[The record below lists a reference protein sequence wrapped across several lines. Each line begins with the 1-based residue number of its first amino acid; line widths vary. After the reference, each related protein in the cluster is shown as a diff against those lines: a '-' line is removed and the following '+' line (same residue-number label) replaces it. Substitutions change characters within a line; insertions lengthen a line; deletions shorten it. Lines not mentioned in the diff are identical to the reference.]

1 MSTKIAYPQVPVD
14 SYLGT
19 VQNFKMHTIN
29 GIKAYILSFS
39 EGTLS
44 GGTDP
49 AWTISA
55 SNPIIT
61 HIQLIADNNPIADY
75 DVQQIQEYV
84 WNYTKQAPDGLNFLI
99 PLSDLDPR
107 LRFNGQYIADTEFPS
122 YDYTDVTLQLTFA
135 PLSSL
140 TSGSPTGS
148 SGSTM
153 NYNEDYVLRAQMS
166 KTLFRPRRFQYR
178 TTLNTINGIN
188 DLTSFLPQV
197 GTFKAIQ
204 LFIGTASG
212 YGSPSN
218 SAVSNVNLL
227 LNQTSRPLAT
237 IFSLLRT
244 KNIATFGRSPSTG
257 FATLLFSPGANG
269 LNLSNTDV
277 LKNVDLQLNNTTS
290 APVYVSALAT
300 IYE

>member
-1 MSTKIAYPQVPVD
+1 MATSIAYPQVPVD
-14 SYLGT
+14 NYLGT
-19 VQNFKMHTIN
+19 LQNFKMNTIN
-29 GIKAYILSFS
+29 GIKAYVLSFS
-39 EGTLS
+39 EGTLA

-61 HIQLIADNNPIADY
+61 HVAIIADNNPIADY
-75 DVQQIQEYV
+75 DVAQIQEYIY
-84 WNYTKQAPDGLNFLI
+84 NYTKQAPDGLNFLI
-99 PLSDLDPR
+99 PLSDLDP
-107 LRFNGQYIADTEFPS
+107 RFNGQYIADTEFPS

-140 TSGSPTGS
+140 TSGSPTSS
-148 SGSTM
+148 SGTMM
-153 NYNEDYVLRAQMS
+153 NYEEDYVLRSQMS
-166 KTLFRPRRFQYR
+166 KTLFRPRRFQYN
-178 TTLNTINGIN
+178 TTLTTINGIN

-204 LFIGTASG
+204 LFVGTASG

-218 SAVSNVNLL
+218 TAVSNINLL

-237 IFSLLRT
+237 IFSLLRN
-244 KNIATFGRSPSTG
+244 KNIATFGRLPDTG
-257 FATLLFSPGANG
+257 FATLLFSPVANG
-269 LNLSNTDV
+269 LNLSNTDA

-290 APVYVSALAT
+290 SNVYISALAT

>member
-1 MSTKIAYPQVPVD
+1 MSTTIAYPQVPID
-14 SYLGT
+14 DYLGT
-19 VQNFKMHTIN
+19 PQNFKMKTIN
-29 GIKAYILSFS
+29 GIKAYILSFA

-44 GGTDP
+44 GGSSP

-61 HIQLIADNNPIADY
+61 HVAIIADNNPIANY
-75 DVQQIQEYV
+75 DVAQIQEYI
-84 WNYTKQAPDGLNFLI
+84 WNYTKQAPDGLNFVI
-99 PLSDLDPR
+99 PLSDLDS
-107 LRFNGQYIADTEFPS
+107 RFDWQYIADTEFPS

-135 PLSSL
+135 PLSAL

-153 NYNEDYVLRAQMS
+153 NYKEDYVLRAQMS
-166 KTLFRPRRFQYR
+166 KTLSKPRRFQYN
-178 TTLNTINGIN
+178 TTLTVTNGIN

-204 LFIGTASG
+204 LFVGTASG

-218 SAVSNVNLL
+218 TAVSNVNLL

-237 IFSLLRT
+237 IFGLLRNKT
-244 KNIATFGRSPSTG
+244 IQTFRRTPSTG
-257 FATLLFSPGANG
+257 FATLLFSPVANG

-290 APVYVSALAT
+290 ANVYVSALAT